1 MPSAVSPNPRAGS
14 APPDELDHLLDYDNA
29 VDDFL
34 RDLPMGNGDQ
44 TNTANGDEQPRDED
58 QEVQVKKK
66 RAPVPK
72 LDEHRLLSQ
81 AGIPKLRKI
90 AKTRLKFR
98 GKGHEFSDISRL
110 LNTYQLWLDDLY
122 PRAKFRDA
130 LTMVE
135 KVGHSKRMQVM
146 RKAWLDDTKPN
157 RRGQSPDVE
166 MSGAIGQREVDPD
179 DQDEPARR
187 DEDLFA
193 EMVQDKEAH
202 DIHAANDAP
211 DDDELDALLAEDGVQ
226 SSRPQ
231 PQPHVGAKG
240 PFTEDE
246 PDEDDL
252 DAMLAERESA
262 SFPAGDQNATQP
274 ASMRHDPDG
283 DELDALMAEQS
294 SVRPVIAQVTE
305 PSRRSP
311 KETRDE
317 ADFADEEE
325 VLAGMDGMW

>member
-1 MPSAVSPNPRAGS
+1 M
-14 APPDELDHLLDYDNA
+14 LC
-29 VDDFL
+29 
-34 RDLPMGNGDQ
+34 
-44 TNTANGDEQPRDED
+44 
-58 QEVQVKKK
+58 
-66 RAPVPK
+66 
-72 LDEHRLLSQ
+72 RLLSQ

-90 AKTRLKFR
+90 AKARLKFR

-146 RKAWLDDTKPN
+146 RKAWLDDTKPH

-166 MSGAIGQREVDPD
+166 VSGAIGDLETSPNDIA
-179 DQDEPARR
+179 ESSRR

-193 EMVQDKEAH
+193 EMLWDDETSSRP
-202 DIHAANDAP
+202 ANTDAP
-211 DDDELDALLAEDGVQ
+211 DDDDLDALLAENEPQ

-231 PQPHVGAKG
+231 PPSRARAKG
-240 PFTEDE
+240 PFTEDD
-246 PDEDDL
+246 PDDDDL
-252 DAMLAERESA
+252 DALLTGKASVMPAHANGQSLQSA
-262 SFPAGDQNATQP
+262 SMGQE
-274 ASMRHDPDG
+274 PDD
-283 DELDALMAEQS
+283 DELNALMAEQS
-294 SVRPVIAQVTE
+294 TDQRSNAQVTGG
-305 PSRRSP
+305 SRTSP
-311 KETRDE
+311 QNPRDD